1 MASNADDQMTEVD
14 ENESLQ
20 SASGFLGLNRSLWRL
35 AIVTGIAQFSISL
48 WSWEFGIFIETF
60 LEPWQMGLL
69 FSISTIASLL
79 GYFLSGAIAD
89 LIGRKRTMVFA
100 FIPITIGLLALAS
113 YPVWPVIPL
122 EYALVMF
129 GWSFILIMSRAIPAD
144 EIERKGSHNAAR
156 TFTMILLPAFLVDG
170 ISPAVGATLLGAGF
184 VAGDLHLIAACGAV
198 IACLATIV
206 FIRESL
212 GGEIIERAKRGPVI
226 SFRRLGSNFWKLAVG
241 MVGFIF
247 FFNAAL
253 AYYGNLV
260 VGEWGLSETWFGYAW
275 SGFSISMV
283 LLMHTIS
290 GHVDRHLK
298 KALFVA
304 VLANGLVIGVFSL
317 SGGVWTLLLL
327 NFVWA
332 IPVVMWIGAERTLV
346 VQDVDEENKGRA
358 LGTYQFITSST
369 NLLAAPFGA
378 LIWTITGSLRTLW
391 ALASVGG
398 IMSCLILGGALRSM
412 TTKTKEHQLSDS
424 E

>member
-69 FSISTIASLL
+69 FSISTVASLL

-100 FIPITIGLLALAS
+100 FIPIAIGLLALAS

-412 TTKTKEHQLSDS
+412 TTKV
-424 E
+424 

>member
-69 FSISTIASLL
+69 FSISTVASLL

-100 FIPITIGLLALAS
+100 FIPIAIGLLALAS

>member
-69 FSISTIASLL
+69 FSISTVASLL

-100 FIPITIGLLALAS
+100 FIPIAIGLLALAS

-184 VAGDLHLIAACGAV
+184 VAGD
-198 IACLATIV
+198 
-206 FIRESL
+206 
-212 GGEIIERAKRGPVI
+212 
-226 SFRRLGSNFWKLAVG
+226 
-241 MVGFIF
+241 
-247 FFNAAL
+247 
-253 AYYGNLV
+253 
-260 VGEWGLSETWFGYAW
+260 
-275 SGFSISMV
+275 
-283 LLMHTIS
+283 
-290 GHVDRHLK
+290 
-298 KALFVA
+298 
-304 VLANGLVIGVFSL
+304 
-317 SGGVWTLLLL
+317 
-327 NFVWA
+327 
-332 IPVVMWIGAERTLV
+332 
-346 VQDVDEENKGRA
+346 
-358 LGTYQFITSST
+358 
-369 NLLAAPFGA
+369 
-378 LIWTITGSLRTLW
+378 
-391 ALASVGG
+391 
-398 IMSCLILGGALRSM
+398 
-412 TTKTKEHQLSDS
+412 
-424 E
+424 

>member
-69 FSISTIASLL
+69 FSISTVASLL

-100 FIPITIGLLALAS
+100 FIPIAIGLLALAS

-391 ALASVGG
+391 ALASVV
-398 IMSCLILGGALRSM
+398 
-412 TTKTKEHQLSDS
+412 
-424 E
+424 